1 AMTEPGD
8 PGRFRLL
15 ATYLAGRSL
24 GVTGAAAGE
33 AAHTDGRFVFVSAG
47 RPLEEQRREVLC
59 QAALL
64 GAGSLDPEVVKSL
77 RGRPKVAR
85 RYLALEGR
93 RVLAD
98 LADRVALAAAALA
111 SAGATTT
118 ASAAESLVV
127 AGGR

>member
-1 AMTEPGD
+1 MTAGVPDD

-24 GVTGAAAGE
+24 GVAPGLPGE
-33 AAHTDGRFVFVSAG
+33 AAHTDGRFVFVSAD
-47 RPLEEQRREVLC
+47 RPTDEQRWEVLC

-64 GAGSLDPEVVKSL
+64 GAGSLDPELVKAL

-93 RVLAD
+93 RVLHGPRHPD
-98 LADRVALAAAALA
+98 QAAGHARP
-111 SAGATTT
+111 AG
-118 ASAAESLVV
+118 
-127 AGGR
+127 